1 MFPAFVLSV
10 CLKWCLLIPNVVAL
24 TAELFINKCPR
35 LISLRLHSCWSK
47 AVYAALSVS
56 KIHDMS
62 NRVVFKMFLF
72 SSDSARF
79 PPVFRKPQA
88 LVHSF
93 FYIGSTGRESSP
105 PPARLS
111 RITDSPAHISNSS
124 LVQRAQRHT
133 SALSPVRIWSSFWHI
148 IRARRN
154 TSALSGRNF
163 TLGCW
168 IYR

>member
-1 MFPAFVLSV
+1 MT
-10 CLKWCLLIPNVVAL
+10 CLI
-24 TAELFINKCPR
+24 ESLFKR
-35 LISLRLHSCWSK
+35 
-47 AVYAALSVS
+47 
-56 KIHDMS
+56 
-62 NRVVFKMFLF
+62 FLF

-133 SALSPVRIWSSFWHI
+133 SALSPLRIWSSFWHI

-154 TSALSGRNF
+154 TSALRAKLYARLLNLPLTWAIVRSCQQAALLLGSWFKSQMGFSGWKF
-163 TLGCW
+163 ITLRVTDWNIAMIQYGCEW
-168 IYR
+168 RLK